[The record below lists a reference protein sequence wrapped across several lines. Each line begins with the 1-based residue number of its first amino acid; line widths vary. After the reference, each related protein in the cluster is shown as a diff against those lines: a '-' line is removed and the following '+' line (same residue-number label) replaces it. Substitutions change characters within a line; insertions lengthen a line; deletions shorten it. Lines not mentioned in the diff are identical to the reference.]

1 MIDFST
7 LRRIAGAGMVLA
19 AVAAASMAASMASG
33 AAMAASPAWPQKPV
47 SVVVPFPAGGS
58 TDTIAR
64 MLAPPLN
71 EKLGQPFVIDNRPG
85 ATGAIG
91 ATFVKRAPADGYTML
106 VASIGVFAVNPFL
119 QKNLGYDPAKDFDLL
134 TVAVRAPNVLV
145 ATPNFPAKNLRE
157 LVSYMKKNPGKVAF
171 ATSGAGSSDH
181 LTAALFWQ
189 KSATEGLHVPY
200 KGGAPAISDLLAG
213 QVDVSF
219 QNINAVL
226 QHIRTGK
233 LRALAVTSDKRA
245 AVLPNVPTM
254 AEGGVKDVEVYSWQG
269 IAAPRGL
276 SPEVKNR
283 LHGALVGALNEPKMR
298 EKLAESGF
306 EVVANTPEQFAQFES
321 QELKRWKTVIEQGKI
336 TMD

>member
-1 MIDFST
+1 MIDFSK

-19 AVAAASMAASMASG
+19 AVAAASMASG
-33 AAMAASPAWPQKPV
+33 AAFAASPAWPQKPV

-145 ATPNFPAKNLRE
+145 ATPNFPAKNLQE

-171 ATSGAGSSDH
+171 ASSGAGSSDH

-189 KSATEGLHVPY
+189 KSGTEGLHVPY

-269 IAAPRGL
+269 IAAPHGL
-276 SPEVKNR
+276 SPEVKSR

-306 EVVANTPEQFAQFES
+306 EVVANTPEQFAQFEN

>member
-1 MIDFST
+1 MFKLST
-7 LRRIAGAGMVLA
+7 LLRQCAGAGLALA
-19 AVAAASMAASMASG
+19 AGMAISG
-33 AAMAASPAWPQKPV
+33 AAAASPAWPQKPV

-64 MLAPPLN
+64 MLAGPLN

-91 ATFVKRAPADGYTML
+91 ATFVKRAPADGYTMM
-106 VASIGVFAVNPFL
+106 VASIGVYAVNPFL
-119 QKNLGYDPAKDFDLL
+119 QKNLQYDPARDFDLL

-145 ATPNFPAKNLRE
+145 ANPSFPAKTLQE

-189 KSATEGLHVPY
+189 KSGTEGLHVPY

-226 QHIRTGK
+226 QHIRSGK

-269 IAAPRGL
+269 VAAPRGL
-276 SPEVKNR
+276 PPDVKNR

-298 EKLAESGF
+298 EKLAENGF
-306 EVVANTPEQFAQFES
+306 EVVANTPEQFTQFEN
-321 QELKRWKTVIEQGKI
+321 QELKRWRVVIEQGKI
-336 TMD
+336 SIE